1 MLKKKHE
8 DILNELNL
16 IDFDSPEINSTLDFI
31 EKKQIIDF
39 KIPKEKDKEK
49 DIKFFSEIN
58 KYYEPNNILNLLETT
73 LFNDMKTITDNYKSN
88 YDKINEIL
96 LQEKIIQEEYA
107 KLMSEIK
114 DNDQIIQIFINF
126 YNDYLKENKAF
137 LIKNE
142 ILKNFLEKIILTKE
156 EQDSLMSKKEG
167 DKIDFKIIQKVEGL
181 KNNVEIIQQN
191 STNFSKTLL
200 LSIKKHYTLIDE
212 MINEKI
218 VIYLKNAFKQ
228 FTDKISLKDF
238 KELYILVH
246 FLYNKE
252 QYINFVLKEYT
263 NMRKKFCEGLIKD
276 KYLILS
282 SKNIDSVYTSLNEDF
297 MFYFMKEL
305 ILISFFF
312 LSEELSI
319 ISIEEAYELFIY
331 NGKTNKLSYDKE
343 KEKDKDNKNKEK
355 DNNDKSEEKVDKIF
369 SRLEKVLNNL
379 GKTKEQIFIIEKYI
393 SNLNSILYIFD
404 TLFYEYTQKKELE
417 FYQVYKFTL
426 LSYYFCEK
434 LDKILNET
442 ELRNKNRT
450 FNSTFITNRNNF
462 SSILRNYENE
472 ELKELNKIKLNMINY
487 LKDSQVLITNESII
501 YQKLSKLID
510 NYKIIFNLYNQYKPK
525 KEENN
530 TDIVNPYQHE
540 LYLYLLDF
548 FDNNEQIDNELNLE
562 ILFKIINLLHMLNS
576 SFKYEK
582 NVRLFKSMMDK
593 IVNIILGNVFKDIKY
608 EEVLL
613 LKKSHDETINMLENM
628 MDKIQLNITNINY
641 IQDFNVK
648 ETIKEN
654 IKEQIRNI
662 YQKKLKESDNS
673 LTITEEEL
681 KNYLDII

>member
-1 MLKKKHE
+1 MSKKKHE
-8 DILNELNL
+8 DIIKDLESIN
-16 IDFDSPEINSTLDFI
+16 FDSPEIKDSLDFI

-39 KIPKEKDKEK
+39 KIPKDKEQEK
-49 DIKFFSEIN
+49 DINFFSEIN
-58 KYYEPNNILNLLETT
+58 KYYDPNNILNLLEAT

-88 YDKINEIL
+88 YDKINKIL

-107 KLMSEIK
+107 KLISEIQN
-114 DNDQIIQIFINF
+114 NDEIIQIFINF
-126 YNDYLKENKAF
+126 YTDYLKENKNF

-142 ILKNFLEKIILTKE
+142 ILKNFLDKIILTKE
-156 EQDSLMSKKEG
+156 ERESLTSKKENE
-167 DKIDFKIIQKVEGL
+167 KINFKIINKVESL

-218 VIYLKNAFKQ
+218 VVYLKNAFKQ
-228 FTDKISLKDF
+228 YNDKISLKDF
-238 KELYILVH
+238 KELYILIH
-246 FLYNKE
+246 FLYNKG
-252 QYINFVLKEYT
+252 QYIDFVLKEYT
-263 NMRKKFCEGLIKD
+263 NMRKKFCESIIED

-282 SKNIDSVYTSLNEDF
+282 SKNVDSVYTNLNEDF

-319 ISIEEAYELFIY
+319 ISIEDAYELFIY
-331 NGKTNKLSYDKE
+331 NGKTNKLSSDDKE
-343 KEKDKDNKNKEK
+343 
-355 DNNDKSEEKVDKIF
+355 NNENKSEEKIEKIF
-369 SRLEKVLNNL
+369 SRLENVLNSL

-404 TLFYEYTQKKELE
+404 TLFFEYTQKKELE
-417 FYQVYKFTL
+417 FHQVYKFTL

-434 LDKILNET
+434 IDIILNET
-442 ELRNKNRT
+442 ELRNKNKT
-450 FNSTFITNRNNF
+450 FNSTFLTNRNNF

-472 ELKELNKIKLNMINY
+472 ELKQLNKIKSNMISY
-487 LKDSQVLITNESII
+487 LKDSQVLVTNESVIN
-501 YQKLSKLID
+501 QKINKLIN
-510 NYKIIFNLYNQYKPK
+510 NYKIIFELYQQYKPK

-530 TDIVNPYQHE
+530 TEIVNPNQHE

-548 FDNNEQIDNELNLE
+548 FDNNEQIEEEKNLE
-562 ILFKIINLLHMLNS
+562 ILFKIINLLHLLNS
-576 SFKYEK
+576 NFKSEK
-582 NVRLFKSMMDK
+582 NVRLFKSLIDK
-593 IVNIILGNVFKDIKY
+593 IVNIILSNVFTDVKY
-608 EEVLL
+608 EEVLKQ
-613 LKKSHDETINMLENM
+613 KKSHDETISMVEEM
-628 MDKIQLNITNINY
+628 MDKIQLNLVNINY
-641 IQDFNVK
+641 IQDFNTK

-662 YQKKLKESDNS
+662 YQKNLTESNNDLS
-673 LTITEEEL
+673 ITEEEL

>member
-1 MLKKKHE
+1 MSNKKHE
-8 DILNELNL
+8 DILKDLESIN
-16 IDFDSPEINSTLDFI
+16 FDSPEIKNTLDFI

-58 KYYEPNNILNLLETT
+58 KYYDPDNILSLLETT

-107 KLMSEIK
+107 KLMSEIQS
-114 DNDQIIQIFINF
+114 NDDIIKTFINF
-126 YNDYLKENKAF
+126 YSDYLKENKGF

-142 ILKNFLEKIILTKE
+142 ILKNFLDKIILTKE
-156 EQDSLMSKKEG
+156 ERDSLASKKENE
-167 DKIDFKIIQKVEGL
+167 KIDFKIINKVEAL
-181 KNNVEIIQQN
+181 KNNVDIIQQN

-218 VIYLKNAFKQ
+218 VVYLKNAFKQ
-228 FTDKISLKDF
+228 FNDNISLKDF
-238 KELYILVH
+238 KELNILIH

-252 QYINFVLKEYT
+252 QYINFILKEYT
-263 NMRKKFCEGLIKD
+263 NMRKKFCEGIIKD

-282 SKNIDSVYTSLNEDF
+282 SKNIDNVYTNLNEDF

-312 LSEELSI
+312 LSEDLSI

-331 NGKTNKLSYDKE
+331 NGKSNKSSL
-343 KEKDKDNKNKEK
+343 NNK
-355 DNNDKSEEKVDKIF
+355 DNNNKKSEERVDKIF
-369 SRLEKVLNNL
+369 SRLESVLNSL
-379 GKTKEQIFIIEKYI
+379 GKTKEQMYTIEKYI

-404 TLFYEYTQKKELE
+404 TLFYEYTKKKELE
-417 FYQVYKFTL
+417 FHQVYKFTL

-434 LDKILNET
+434 IDMILNET
-442 ELRNKNRT
+442 ELGNKNKT
-450 FNSTFITNRNNF
+450 FNSTFLANKNNF

-472 ELKELNKIKLNMINY
+472 ELKQLNKIKSNMINY
-487 LKDSQVLITNESII
+487 LKESQVLITNESAIN
-501 YQKLSKLID
+501 QKINKLIN
-510 NYKIIFNLYNQYKPK
+510 NYKIIFELYQQYKPK

-530 TDIVNPYQHE
+530 TDIVNPNQHE

-548 FDNNEQIDNELNLE
+548 FDNNEQIENEKNLE
-562 ILFKIINLLHMLNS
+562 ILFKIINLLQLLNS
-576 SFKYEK
+576 NFKSEK
-582 NVRLFKSMMDK
+582 NIRLFKSLIDK
-593 IVNIILGNVFKDIKY
+593 TVNIILNNVFTEVKY
-608 EEVLL
+608 EEVLKQ
-613 LKKSHDETINMLENM
+613 KKNHDETITMIENM
-628 MDKIQLNITNINY
+628 MDKIQLNLVNINY

-662 YQKKLKESDNS
+662 YQKNLIELNNDLS
-673 LTITEEEL
+673 ITEEEL

>member
-1 MLKKKHE
+1 MSKKKHE
-8 DILNELNL
+8 DILKDLESIN
-16 IDFDSPEINSTLDFI
+16 FDSPEIKDSLDFI

-39 KIPKEKDKEK
+39 KIPKDKEQEK
-49 DIKFFSEIN
+49 DINFFSEIN
-58 KYYEPNNILNLLETT
+58 KYYDPNNILNLLEAT

-88 YDKINEIL
+88 YDKINKIL

-107 KLMSEIK
+107 KLISEIQN
-114 DNDQIIQIFINF
+114 NDEIIQIFINF
-126 YNDYLKENKAF
+126 YTDYLKENKNF

-142 ILKNFLEKIILTKE
+142 ILKNFLDKIILTKE
-156 EQDSLMSKKEG
+156 ERESLTSKKENE
-167 DKIDFKIIQKVEGL
+167 KINFKIINKVESL

-218 VIYLKNAFKQ
+218 VVYLKNAFKQ
-228 FTDKISLKDF
+228 YNDKISLKDF
-238 KELYILVH
+238 KELYILIH
-246 FLYNKE
+246 FLYNKG
-252 QYINFVLKEYT
+252 QYIDFVLKEYT
-263 NMRKKFCEGLIKD
+263 NMRKKFCESIIKD

-282 SKNIDSVYTSLNEDF
+282 SKNVDSVYTNLNEDF

-319 ISIEEAYELFIY
+319 ISIEDAYELFIY
-331 NGKTNKLSYDKE
+331 NGKTNKLSSDGKE
-343 KEKDKDNKNKEK
+343 
-355 DNNDKSEEKVDKIF
+355 NNENKSEEKIEKIF
-369 SRLEKVLNNL
+369 SRLENVLNSL

-404 TLFYEYTQKKELE
+404 TLFFEYTQKKELE
-417 FYQVYKFTL
+417 FHQVYKFTL

-434 LDKILNET
+434 IDIILKET
-442 ELRNKNRT
+442 ELRNKNKT
-450 FNSTFITNRNNF
+450 FNSTFLTNSNNF

-472 ELKELNKIKLNMINY
+472 ELKQLNKIKSNMISY
-487 LKDSQVLITNESII
+487 LKDSQVLVSNESVIN
-501 YQKLSKLID
+501 QKINKLIN
-510 NYKIIFNLYNQYKPK
+510 NYKIIFELYQQYKPK

-530 TDIVNPYQHE
+530 TEIVNPNQHE

-548 FDNNEQIDNELNLE
+548 FDNNEQIEEEKNLE
-562 ILFKIINLLHMLNS
+562 ILFKIINLLHLLNS
-576 SFKYEK
+576 NFKSEK
-582 NVRLFKSMMDK
+582 NVRLFKSLIDK
-593 IVNIILGNVFKDIKY
+593 IVNIILSNVFTDVKY
-608 EEVLL
+608 EEVLKQ
-613 LKKSHDETINMLENM
+613 KKSHDETISMVEEM
-628 MDKIQLNITNINY
+628 MDKIQLNLVNINY
-641 IQDFNVK
+641 IQDFNTK

-662 YQKKLKESDNS
+662 YQKNLTESNNDLS
-673 LTITEEEL
+673 ITEEEL

>member
-8 DILNELNL
+8 DILKELDSIN
-16 IDFDSPEINSTLDFI
+16 FDSPEINDTLNFI

-49 DIKFFSEIN
+49 NIKFFSEIN

-96 LQEKIIQEEYA
+96 IQEKIIQEEYN
-107 KLMSEIK
+107 KLMEEIQG
-114 DNDQIIQIFINF
+114 NDPIIKTFINF
-126 YNDYLKENKAF
+126 YTDYLKENKSF

-156 EQDSLMSKKEG
+156 ERDSLTSKKEG
-167 DKIDFKIIQKVEGL
+167 EKIDFKIINKVESL
-181 KNNVEIIQQN
+181 KNNVDIIQQN
-191 STNFSKTLL
+191 ATNFSKNLL
-200 LSIKKHYTLIDE
+200 LSIKRHYTLIDE

-218 VIYLKNAFKQ
+218 VVYLKNSFKQ
-228 FTDKISLKDF
+228 LNDKISLKDF
-238 KELYILVH
+238 KELHILVH

-263 NMRKKFCEGLIKD
+263 IMRKKFCEGIIKD

-282 SKNIDSVYTSLNEDF
+282 SKNIDSVYTNLNEDF

-312 LSEELSI
+312 LSEKISI
-319 ISIEEAYELFIY
+319 ISIEDAYELFIY
-331 NGKTNKLSYDKE
+331 NGKKNNFSLKKNDE
-343 KEKDKDNKNKEK
+343 NENENKN
-355 DNNDKSEEKVDKIF
+355 EEKIDKIF
-369 SRLEKVLNNL
+369 SRLENVLGSL
-379 GKTKEQIFIIEKYI
+379 GKTKEQVFIIEKYI

-442 ELRNKNRT
+442 ELRNRNKT

-472 ELKELNKIKLNMINY
+472 ELKQLNKIKSNMVNY
-487 LKDSQVLITNESII
+487 LKDNQVLITSENII
-501 YQKLSKLID
+501 NQKLNKLIN
-510 NYKIIFNLYNQYKPK
+510 NYKNIFKLYQQYKPK

-530 TDIVNPYQHE
+530 TDLVNPNQHE

-548 FDNNEQIDNELNLE
+548 FDNNEQLENEKNLD
-562 ILFKIINLLHMLNS
+562 ILFKIINLLNLLNNN
-576 SFKYEK
+576 FKSEK
-582 NVRLFKSMMDK
+582 NIRLFKSMIDK
-593 IVNIILGNVFKDIKY
+593 IVNIILDNVFTDIKY
-608 EEVLL
+608 EEILKQ
-613 LKKSHDETINMLENM
+613 KKSHGETINMIESM
-628 MDKIQLNITNINY
+628 MDKIQLNLANINY
-641 IQDFNVK
+641 IQDFNIK

-654 IKEQIRNI
+654 IKEQIKNI
-662 YQKKLKESDNS
+662 YQKHLSESSNGLS
-673 LTITEEEL
+673 ITEEEL